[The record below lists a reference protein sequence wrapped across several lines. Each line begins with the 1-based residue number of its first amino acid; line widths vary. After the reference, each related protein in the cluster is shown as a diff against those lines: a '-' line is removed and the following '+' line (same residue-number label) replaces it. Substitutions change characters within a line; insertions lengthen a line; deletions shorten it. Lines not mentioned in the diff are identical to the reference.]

1 MYIKLCDRCGRV
13 TKNGPAFLLPTD
25 REHGTYQFNG
35 AWFGDKAICLCNNCL
50 DEFEDFRTEHERFN
64 DLNKLVFEKN
74 KDK

>member
-13 TKNGPAFLLPTD
+13 TSNGPAFLLPSD
-25 REHGTYQFNG
+25 RENSTLQVNG
-35 AWFGDKAICLCNNCL
+35 VWFGDKTICLCNNCL
-50 DEFEDFRTEHERFN
+50 DEFEDFRTKHERFN